1 MGKNKLWVRVAGG
14 DGGEGGGAGQPDP
27 LKHMR
32 GIAITFVLGISKQQP
47 TVSFSWEHSVINI
60 KGDLVIRP
68 WQ

>member
-14 DGGEGGGAGQPDP
+14 DGGEGGGSGQPDP

-47 TVSFSWEHSVINI
+47 TVSFQSFPGNTH
-60 KGDLVIRP
+60 
-68 WQ
+68 